1 MKCPQCQKSDSK
13 VIETR
18 SVGVGI
24 RRRRQCLSCQARFTT
39 HERIERKSPLVVK
52 RDGSREPFDR
62 LKVLKGL
69 QLACRKRAITAQAI
83 VDATDRIEH
92 TLLSSGGNEL
102 AADDIG
108 REVLE
113 QLRKLD
119 LVSYLRFASVYEN
132 VRSPSDFMRLLQPFI
147 DAEANSKKQ
156 GEG

>member
-1 MKCPQCQKSDSK
+1 M
-13 VIETR
+13 
-18 SVGVGI
+18 
-24 RRRRQCLSCQARFTT
+24 
-39 HERIERKSPLVVK
+39 
-52 RDGSREPFDR
+52 
-62 LKVLKGL
+62 LKGL

-83 VDATDRIEH
+83 VNATDRIEH

-132 VRSPSDFMRLLQPFI
+132 VQSPSDFMRLLQPFI
-147 DAEANSKKQ
+147 DAEANSQKQ